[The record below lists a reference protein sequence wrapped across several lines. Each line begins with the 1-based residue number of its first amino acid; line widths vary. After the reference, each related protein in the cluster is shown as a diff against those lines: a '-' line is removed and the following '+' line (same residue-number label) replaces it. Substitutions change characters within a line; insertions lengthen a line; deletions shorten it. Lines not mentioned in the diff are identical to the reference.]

1 MIRFHFILELDL
13 STKYC
18 SLDDCFDFIDEPLYG
33 FRTLVRTE
41 KFCMGNDL
49 NCLQASSSKIGIQ
62 SRQTEGFVSEAPAA
76 CLLICFSG
84 SVSSPKIQF

>member
-62 SRQTEGFVSEAPAA
+62 SRQTEEFVTEAPAD
-76 CLLICFSG
+76 CRLTLTQNQNC
-84 SVSSPKIQF
+84 V